1 MPYKRNILKFLNKVL
16 VVLVLLLGCLHL
28 KAQQKPE
35 GILVD
40 RIVAKVDN
48 NIVLKSDLE
57 RAYLTILSR
66 GETAGEETKCKVLEG
81 LVINKL
87 LVAKADIDSV
97 IIADEEVE
105 LSLERKM
112 AYFIQQAGGED
123 KLEEFYG
130 KTVDEFKE
138 ELMDQEREQITVQR
152 MEATITGDIDV
163 TPAEIRKFFNGIPT
177 DSLPFY
183 SKQAAVAQIV
193 KIPKAGKPQK
203 DAEKQFLFGLKARLE
218 EGADFNALAR
228 EYSQEPAAKQTGG
241 ELGFYSRGQ
250 LAPEY
255 EATALKLK
263 PGELS
268 DPVET
273 DFGIH
278 LIQLLERRGNEFNT
292 RHILRIPQ
300 PSDKDWNDA
309 KRQLDSIRSL
319 VIHDSVSFEKA
330 AKDFSDDKAT
340 ASNGGYY
347 LDETGTTKV
356 LLQDLDYSIYFVI
369 DSMKVGSITE
379 PMNFRQDDGTQ
390 ALRIIYLKETI
401 KPHRASLKMDW
412 LRIRQAALNEK
423 KARYIDEWFLD
434 ARHEVYI
441 DIDNEF
447 KSCKILN

>member
-1 MPYKRNILKFLNKVL
+1 MRYRRNISRYITKYFAALTL
-16 VVLVLLLGCLHL
+16 VGVSIAALG
-28 KAQQKPE
+28 QQQPE

-40 RIVAKVDN
+40 RIIAKVDN
-48 NIVLKSDLE
+48 YIVLKSELE
-57 RAYLTILSR
+57 RSYLTVLSR
-66 GETAGEETKCKVLEG
+66 GESAGTETRCRVLEG

-97 IIADEEVE
+97 IVTNEEVE
-105 LSLERKM
+105 LSLDRKM
-112 AYFIQQAGGED
+112 AYFIQQAGGEE
-123 KLEEFYG
+123 KLEEYYG
-130 KTVDEFKE
+130 KSIEEFQE
-138 ELMDQEREQITVQR
+138 ELMDQEKEQMTVQR

-163 TPAEIRKFFNGIPT
+163 TPAEIRRFFNSIPT

-193 KIPKAGKPQK
+193 KIPEAGKPQK
-203 DAEKQFLFGLKARLE
+203 DAEKQFLYGLKSRIE
-218 EGADFNALAR
+218 DGADFNALAS
-228 EYSQEPAAKQTGG
+228 EYSQEPAARQTGG

-250 LAPEY
+250 LAPEF

-263 PGELS
+263 PGEIS

-278 LIQLLERRGNEFNT
+278 LIQLIERRGNEFNS

-309 KRQLDSIRSL
+309 KDELDSIRNL
-319 VIHDSVSFEKA
+319 VVHDSLSFEKA
-330 AKDFSDDKAT
+330 AKEFSDHKET
-340 ASNGGYY
+340 ASNGGYF
-347 LDETGTTKV
+347 LDETGSTRI

-369 DSMKVGSITE
+369 DSMKIGSVTT
-379 PMNFRQDDGTQ
+379 PLNYRQQDGTQ

-401 KPHRASLKMDW
+401 KPHRANLKMDW

-423 KARYIDEWFLD
+423 KSRFIDEWFVD
-434 ARHEVYI
+434 ARHEVFI
-441 DIDNEF
+441 DIDPEF
-447 KSCKILN
+447 NSCKILN